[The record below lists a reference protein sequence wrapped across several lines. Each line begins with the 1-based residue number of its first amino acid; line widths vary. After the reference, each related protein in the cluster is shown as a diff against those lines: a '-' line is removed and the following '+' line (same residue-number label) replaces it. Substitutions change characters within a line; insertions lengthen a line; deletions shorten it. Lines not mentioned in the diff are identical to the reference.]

1 MVFNTASILTLF
13 IGLVLGGGAIY
24 AILIMTGA
32 GAGKKAE
39 KLLMMLRKK
48 QINTKEIALLN

>member
-1 MVFNTASILTLF
+1 MAFNTASILTLF

-32 GAGKKAE
+32 GAGKKQ
-39 KLLMMLRKK
+39 K
-48 QINTKEIALLN
+48 NY